1 MVKKIFVNPKAGLV
15 YKVINL
21 DPNIAVVKGKAK
33 AVEDNETFY
42 LSENESTYVN
52 TGVVHRLEND
62 KNNELIIIEV
72 QTGSYLGEDDII
84 RFEDDY
90 LKDKLENL
98 KLIIRLNQL

>member
-1 MVKKIFVNPKAGLV
+1 MFINITSDNFVGVKQQPHFRQIFVRTIKNVWQQPQTIFIGIPTL
-15 YKVINL
+15 
-21 DPNIAVVKGKAK
+21 
-33 AVEDNETFY
+33 DNETFY

-62 KNNELIIIEV
+62 KNDELIIIEV

-90 LKDKLENL
+90 K
-98 KLIIRLNQL
+98 R